1 MTAQRRLIR
10 RVALATTAGVAALA
24 LAACGGDS
32 DSGGHDAGA
41 MTSESA
47 GPSAASSS
55 PSSASAGAGVG
66 EHNDADVGFA
76 TEMIQHHRQAVTMAE
91 LADSRASSQ
100 EVKDL
105 ATKIKGAQDPEIRI
119 MSGWLAAWGE
129 EVPEDMSG
137 MGHDM
142 SSAMPG
148 MMSGEDMD
156 KLEKASGT
164 EFDEM
169 FLTMMVQHHE
179 GAVEMAKAEKADGAY
194 GPATKLADDVI
205 TAQTAEIE
213 QMNKML
219 GKS

>member
-10 RVALATTAGVAALA
+10 RAALAATAGAAALA

-32 DSGGHDAGA
+32 DSGSGGHDTGS
-41 MTSESA
+41 MNSGPA
-47 GPSAASSS
+47 GPSA
-55 PSSASAGAGVG
+55 SAEAGA
-66 EHNDADVGFA
+66 HNDADVDFA
-76 TEMIQHHRQAVTMAE
+76 TEMIQHHRQAVTMAD

-105 ATKIKGAQDPEIRI
+105 ATKIKGAQDPEIRT
-119 MSGWLAAWGE
+119 MSGWLTSWGE
-129 EVPEDMSG
+129 EVPENMSAAMPG
-137 MGHDM
+137 MDHDM
-142 SSAMPG
+142 SSSMPG
-148 MMSGEDMD
+148 MMSSGDME

-164 EFDEM
+164 EFDKI
-169 FLTMMVQHHE
+169 FLEMMVQHHE
-179 GAVEMAKAEKADGAY
+179 GAVEMAKTEKSGGKY

-205 TAQTAEIE
+205 AAQTAEIE